1 MTLYEINKLCSKFT
15 SYTIKNGLQEEPAF
29 PLWTFGIWVPRSV
42 EEALKIDRE
51 TCTNFW
57 VWGNSKGDEKYKAR
71 ILLLRRW
78 RDSPHSIQV
87 NKMSLTKSY
96 MWTDFTRTS
105 HFVAGGHMIHPL
117 AEISYSSVVLHDSV
131 ITFLLMVMILIF
143 LPLTLAM
150 HISML

>member
-1 MTLYEINKLCSKFT
+1 MH
-15 SYTIKNGLQEEPAF
+15 
-29 PLWTFGIWVPRSV
+29 TFGIRVPRSV

-131 ITFLLMVMILIF
+131 ITFLLMVINDIDL
-143 LPLTLAM
+143 LATDIGNAYFNAII
-150 HISML
+150 HVKKYIYHRNSLVLN